1 MIDTRKPLSRRVVD
15 VLTRLELGFAG
26 VMLLVILVLVF
37 TQAAQRYTPFEDF
50 PWTGEISRFG
60 LAWMTFSVAGVLIT
74 LRGHI
79 TLEVVDTLP
88 APRLIRIIQVLSLL
102 IVAAIAI
109 LLTNEAWG
117 LVQTQGAIR
126 SPVLG
131 MPMSWVYLPVLYGMV
146 STVIRSLF
154 AAWMIAKHGPI
165 LPAAELEGTELEGT
179 ELQATALKPNTV
191 EDHA

>member
-1 MIDTRKPLSRRVVD
+1 MTDTRKPLSRQVVD
-15 VLTRLELGFAG
+15 TLTRLELGFAG

-37 TQAAQRYTPFEDF
+37 TQAAQRYTPFDDF

-88 APRLIRIIQVLSLL
+88 APRLIRIIQAISLL
-102 IVAAIAI
+102 IVAGIAI
-109 LLTNEAWG
+109 GLTNEAWG

-131 MPMSWVYLPVLYGMV
+131 MPMSLVYLPVLSGMV

-165 LPAAELEGTELEGT
+165 LPAAELEGTEL
-179 ELQATALKPNTV
+179 QAIALKPNTV